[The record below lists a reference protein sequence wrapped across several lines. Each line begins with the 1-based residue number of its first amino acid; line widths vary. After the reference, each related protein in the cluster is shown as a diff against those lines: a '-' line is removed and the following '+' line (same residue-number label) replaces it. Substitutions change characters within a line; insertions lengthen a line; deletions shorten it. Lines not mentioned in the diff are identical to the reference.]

1 MRDFLASTGPGRGIW
16 TSRRGRW
23 GLAILLPSRARPQY
37 SIYGIFSSSD
47 CSREVNSN
55 GHHMGRRSVWGQQEG
70 ELPRRASVEGG
81 CLSSPA
87 ENGSN
92 LAGIGRSQGATRE
105 SPGWRGRSKNSTAVS
120 ISARHCALIIVSILL
135 RAPATSRNLRSR
147 LERVPPLSLL
157 PSSLSAFRLSP
168 ATGGLQP
175 GGVSTATPY

>member
-81 CLSSPA
+81 CPPPA
-87 ENGSN
+87 LFS
-92 LAGIGRSQGATRE
+92 GRTLTVFRFA
-105 SPGWRGRSKNSTAVS
+105 
-120 ISARHCALIIVSILL
+120 
-135 RAPATSRNLRSR
+135 
-147 LERVPPLSLL
+147 LL
-157 PSSLSAFRLSP
+157 PVSEKYECAKP
-168 ATGGLQP
+168 ALENKFS
-175 GGVSTATPY
+175 GVF